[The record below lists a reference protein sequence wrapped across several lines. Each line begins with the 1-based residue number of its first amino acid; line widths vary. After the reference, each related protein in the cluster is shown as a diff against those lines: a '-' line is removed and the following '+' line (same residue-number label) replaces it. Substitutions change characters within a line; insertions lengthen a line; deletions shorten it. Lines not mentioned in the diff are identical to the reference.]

1 MPYELGPGMPSA
13 PLRMMQPPG
22 GGEALPLR
30 MDANL
35 GGQNAASIPPA
46 WFLML
51 EEYLRRHGS
60 GGGADRAPV
69 APPIGVPSGMVGV
82 RG

>member
-1 MPYELGPGMPSA
+1 MPYELGPGMP
-13 PLRMMQPPG
+13 LRMEPSVG
-22 GGEALPLR
+22 SGGEPLGLR
-30 MDANL
+30 MDSGL
-35 GGQNAASIPPA
+35 GGQNAPSIPPA

-60 GGGADRAPV
+60 GGVADRAPV